1 MIIDELLRDI
11 AIDGGKEL
19 FLTAVERF
27 YTNFKSK
34 DEWKKLFVDTGE
46 FFIEHENNAEPL
58 FDDLAL
64 VLSKTN
70 MEKLAREFEKNS
82 GYELKERLLNSLIRL
97 MKEYEIPRDV
107 AYSYSYRILSVILN
121 EIQLI
126 APEKY
131 DRQFQFEWRK
141 EEQKTL
147 LELKE
152 RIEKVR
158 EEVKQYESM
167 SLGIHSAEDM
177 ELELRRSTDDPKI
190 DIAFFEIDDDSFKEA
205 FSERKDDSIVCI
217 RARCKEEAVFCIIN
231 ELWCL
236 GDSRALFVVDNK
248 NDWEKLS
255 KIKEN
260 GNIYIPRFYDE
271 EIIPIENNTNI
282 FIYTDGY
289 PSFSDEE
296 IELRPRTLNTLQRL
310 LNEAG
315 LDYEKAYKLID
326 ETHGLY
332 VPLKKKL
339 FHRFFKL
346 PVWISKI
353 PDNIK
358 AAALL
363 MGKWTDADGDKL
375 IAEELSG
382 VSYND
387 FIAQIMQFASGEDP
401 FIHLFKGS
409 HINTYM
415 LASAE
420 ISWEYI
426 DVSINSSIWTKF
438 VDLFNIVINE
448 SEKLFTYSNKERLLA
463 QFKGEILFFSPEL
476 RKGMLHSIILKAYYK
491 NDPNFQYEADR
502 ITQEVLDHI
511 NVEDKWRYFANFFES
526 FCEISPSIILKRIN
540 NEFEKPTGLLKLFE
554 SQSDNFLFERNPY
567 INIMWGVEQF
577 LSQER
582 YALDGLRWFLRLY
595 SKAYNYTS
603 NSPKD
608 TLIKVFCAWYSF
620 SSFNNTEKKT
630 NAAKLA
636 FKMDQNIWGIIL
648 EALPYNHR
656 SIIGKLSSPQYRLHD
671 FETSVTNIEM
681 INTIDEYISLLVYYA
696 GQDSQKWNQ
705 LIDIADELSEANRT
719 MIIEEL
725 CKALSIMTDD
735 ERLQIYDYLRNKVY
749 NHRFYNSAAWATK
762 ESVLDVFVAL
772 IDKIKFD
779 SPEYYYEYLFHAS
792 DSGIILDP
800 IPYDEKG
807 RDENEIRIK
816 KTIEQKLAEFREKNL
831 SLLVLCSICG
841 QEKESTLGKQLAE
854 YWDKKHFNKETYV
867 LLYNS
872 QTSLKMAKDYVAV
885 AIASDKDVFNTVMD
899 MKDELKYDISY
910 IVSLYKMQA
919 YTNTKS
925 IPAINEADETVKR
938 EFWKEYYIPQSEM
951 YAWVLEECYKY
962 GNLNSYIGTLF
973 FVNLRKTLPIA
984 ELLKYVRLIS
994 RIDPEQ
1000 TEYIDRYHLRELLKP
1015 LQKEYMSTPEIRAEL
1030 AALELRFYQF
1040 LEWDEMLCIQNE
1052 LKYSPELYAEIAKY
1066 IFKSD
1071 VDKQKTDTEKRIAS
1085 NLYSLF
1091 LKAKFCPG
1099 EQNGTVDEKILL
1111 DWVGSFK
1118 MLLAEHKQENL
1129 FGYLLGR
1136 LLAHSPVGSD
1146 GYYPCEQVRRV
1157 IEDNDD
1163 DDLISSYRTE
1173 IYNERGIFS
1182 PTAGKEE
1189 LLIANRYKEN
1199 AEHLAINFPRTA
1211 SIYYELYKGYV
1222 AESKREREN
1231 AENGQF

>member
-11 AIDGGKEL
+11 ATDGGKEL

-27 YTNFKSK
+27 HSNFKSK
-34 DEWKKLFVDTGE
+34 EEWKKLFIDTGE
-46 FFIEHENNAEPL
+46 FFIDHENNAEPL

-70 MEKLAREFEKNS
+70 MEMLAREFEKDS

-121 EIQLI
+121 EIQKI

-131 DRQFQFEWRK
+131 DRHFQFEWRK

-158 EEVKQYESM
+158 EEVTQYESM

-190 DIAFFEIDDDSFKEA
+190 DIAFFEIDDDSFKDA
-205 FSERKDDSIVCI
+205 FSERKDDSIVCV
-217 RARCKEEAVFCIIN
+217 RARCKEEAIFCIIN

-236 GDSRALFVVDNK
+236 GDRRALFVVDNK

-282 FIYTDGY
+282 FIYSDGY
-289 PSFSDEE
+289 PSFSDDE

-346 PVWISKI
+346 PAWISNI

-375 IAEELSG
+375 IVEELSG
-382 VSYND
+382 VSYQD
-387 FIAQIMQFASGEDP
+387 FNAQIMQFASGEDP
-401 FIHLFKGS
+401 FIYLLKGS
-409 HINTYM
+409 RINTYM

-426 DVSINSSIWTKF
+426 DVPVNSSIWTKF
-438 VDLFNIVINE
+438 VNLFNIVINE

-463 QFKGEILFFSPEL
+463 QFKGEKLFFSPEL
-476 RKGMLHSIILKAYYK
+476 RKGMLNSIILKAYYK

-511 NVEDKWRYFANFFES
+511 NDEDKWRYFANFFES

-554 SQSDNFLFERNPY
+554 SQSDNFLFDRNPY

-582 YALDGLRWFLRLY
+582 YALDGLRWFLRLHNKGY
-595 SKAYNYTS
+595 IYTS

-608 TLIKVFCAWYSF
+608 TLIKVLCAWYNF
-620 SSFNNTEKKT
+620 SSFNNAEKKI
-630 NAAKLA
+630 NAAKIA

-656 SIIGKLSSPQYRLHD
+656 SIIGKLSSPKYRLHD
-671 FETSVTNIEM
+671 FETNVTNIEM
-681 INTIDEYISLLVYYA
+681 INTIDEYLSLLVYYA
-696 GQDSQKWNQ
+696 GKDPQKWNQ

-735 ERLQIYDYLRNKVY
+735 KILQIYDYLRNKVY

-762 ESVLDVFVAL
+762 EGVLDDFVAL
-772 IDKIKFD
+772 IDKITFN
-779 SPEYYYEYLFHAS
+779 SPEYYYEYLFHSS

-800 IPYDEKG
+800 VPYDEKG
-807 RDENEIRIK
+807 RYKNEIRIK
-816 KTIEQKLAEFREKNL
+816 KTIEQKLDEFREKKL
-831 SLLVLCSICG
+831 SLQVLCSICG
-841 QEKESTLGKQLAE
+841 QEKDSTLGKQLAE
-854 YWDKKHFNKETYV
+854 YWDRKQFNKETYI
-867 LLYNS
+867 LLYKS
-872 QTSLKMAKDYVAV
+872 QASKKMAKDYVAV
-885 AIASDKDVFNTVMD
+885 VIAFDKEVFFTVMD
-899 MKDELKYDISY
+899 MRDELKYDISY
-910 IVSLYKMQA
+910 IVSLYRMQA
-919 YTNTKS
+919 YTNTES

-938 EFWKEYYIPQSEM
+938 EFWKEYFIPQSEI

-973 FVNLRKTLPIA
+973 FVNHREALPIA

-994 RIDPEQ
+994 KIDPEQ

-1015 LQKEYMSTPEIRAEL
+1015 LQKEYISTPAIRAEL

-1052 LKYSPELYAEIAKY
+1052 LKYSPELYAEIARY

-1071 VDKQKTDTEKRIAS
+1071 VDKQKTETEKRIAS

-1099 EQNGTVDEKILL
+1099 EQNGTVDEKVLL
-1111 DWVGSFK
+1111 DWIGGFK
-1118 MLLAEHKQENL
+1118 KLLAEHKQENL

-1136 LLAHSPVGSD
+1136 LLAHSPAGSD

-1157 IEDNDD
+1157 IDDNDD

-1173 IYNERGIFS
+1173 LYNERGIFS

-1189 LLIANRYKEN
+1189 LLIANRFKEN
-1199 AEHLAINFPRTA
+1199 ADHLAINYPRTA
-1211 SIYYELYKGYV
+1211 SIYYELYNGYV